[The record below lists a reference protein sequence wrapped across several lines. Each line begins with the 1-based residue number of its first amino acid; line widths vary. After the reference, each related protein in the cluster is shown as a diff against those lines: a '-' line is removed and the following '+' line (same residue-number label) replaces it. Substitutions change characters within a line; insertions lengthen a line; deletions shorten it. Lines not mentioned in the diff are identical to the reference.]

1 MVAAHLWD
9 LKAAA
14 KQGLK
19 TVYVPRVT
27 DDLEDRDTVKSKV
40 EGGEVDVVVSS
51 LEELAVLLQ

>member
-14 KQGLK
+14 KHGMK
-19 TVYVPRVT
+19 TVYVPRIT
-27 DDLEDRDTVKSKV
+27 DDLEDRDTVKIKA

-51 LEELAVLLQ
+51 LEELAALL